1 MAAPAEEKKANND
14 PECTLAL
21 IKPDAFSR
29 SDEIIA
35 RILKE
40 GFSVVDKKQVRL
52 TKTRAEAFYAEH
64 KGKGFFDELVQFM
77 ISGPIYALKLE
88 KADAI
93 KGWRTLMGPTNFE
106 TAKKEAPE
114 SIRALFASSMTKNAS
129 HGSDSPDAAAREL
142 PFFFDTEQT
151 LALIKPDAVAA
162 GKAAEIVARIES
174 EGFTILERTPLQLT
188 KERAEAFYGEHK
200 GKGFFDELV
209 AFMTSGELVAL
220 KLEKA
225 DAIKGW
231 RALMGP
237 TNFEVAKKEAPNS
250 IRALYG
256 SSMTKNASH
265 GSDSIQSAVRELQFY
280 FPQQETLALIKP
292 DAVEAGNA
300 EAIMQRIAAE
310 GFTLLETQKL
320 QLTKER
326 AEAFYAEHKERGFFG
341 ELVEFMVSGPI
352 YALKL
357 QGTNGIAKWRS
368 LMGPTN
374 FEEAKEQSPESIRAL
389 YASSMTKN
397 ASHGSDSTESA
408 ARELE
413 FFFPSASNAAR
424 STKQYTLALV
434 KPDAVAAGQAS
445 EIVDRVRYEGFVVV
459 AQQQLKLTKE
469 RAEEFYGEHKGR
481 GFFDELVAF
490 MTSGELVALKLERE
504 GAIKAWRTVMGPTN
518 FETARKE
525 APTSVRA
532 LYATSM
538 TKNASHGSDSPQS
551 AKRELDFFFAQ

>member
-1 MAAPAEEKKANND
+1 MAAPADEKQESKE

-40 GFSVVDKKQVRL
+40 GFSVVDKKQVQL

-88 KADAI
+88 KDDAI

-114 SIRALFASSMTKNAS
+114 SIRALFASSMTCNAS
-129 HGSDSPDAAAREL
+129 HGSDSTEAAAREL
-142 PFFFDTEQT
+142 AFFFDCEQT

-162 GKAAEIVARIES
+162 GKADEIVARIES
-174 EGFTILERTPLQLT
+174 EGFTVLERSTLQLS
-188 KERAEAFYGEHK
+188 KERAEEFYGEHK

-209 AFMTSGELVAL
+209 TFMTSGELVAL
-220 KLEKA
+220 KLEKS

-237 TNFEVAKKEAPNS
+237 TNFEVAKKEAPQS

-265 GSDSIQSAVRELQFY
+265 GSDSIQSAVRELNFY

-292 DAVEAGNA
+292 DAVEAGKA
-300 EAIMQRIAAE
+300 GEIMQRIAAE
-310 GFTLLETQKL
+310 GFTLLESLKV
-320 QLTKER
+320 QLSKER

-341 ELVEFMVSGPI
+341 ELVEFMISGPI

-357 QGTNGIAKWRS
+357 RATNGIAKWRT

-374 FEEAKEQSPESIRAL
+374 FEEAKQQAPESIRAK

-397 ASHGSDSTESA
+397 ASHGSDSVESA
-408 ARELE
+408 KRELA
-413 FFFPSASNAAR
+413 FFFPSATNEAR

-434 KPDAVAAGQAS
+434 KPDAVAAGQAQ
-445 EIVDRVRYEGFVVV
+445 EIVNRIKYEGFVVLE
-459 AQQQLKLTKE
+459 QKQLKLSKE

-481 GFFDELVAF
+481 GFFDELVGF

-504 GAIKAWRTVMGPTN
+504 DAIRRWRSVMGPTN
-518 FETARKE
+518 FETAKKE
-525 APTSVRA
+525 SPQSVRA
-532 LYATSM
+532 LYASSM

>member
-1 MAAPAEEKKANND
+1 MAAPAEEKKDSND

-40 GFSVVDKKQVRL
+40 GFSVVDKKQVQL
-52 TKTRAEAFYAEH
+52 TKTRAEAFYGEH
-64 KGKGFFDELVQFM
+64 KGKGFFAELVQFM
-77 ISGPIYALKLE
+77 ISGPIFALKLE
-88 KADAI
+88 KVDAI

-106 TAKKEAPE
+106 TAKKEAPQ

-129 HGSDSPDAAAREL
+129 HGSDSVDAAAREIA
-142 PFFFDTEQT
+142 FYFDTEQT
-151 LALIKPDAVAA
+151 LALIKPDAVSA
-162 GKAAEIVARIES
+162 GKGDEIVARIES
-174 EGFTILERTPLQLT
+174 EGFTVLERTPFQLT

-200 GKGFFDELV
+200 GKGFFGELI
-209 AFMTSGELVAL
+209 AFMTSGPIIAL
-220 KLEKA
+220 KLEKT
-225 DAIKGW
+225 DAIKAW
-231 RALMGP
+231 RTLMGP
-237 TNFEVAKKEAPNS
+237 TNFETAKKEAPQS

-265 GSDSIQSAVRELQFY
+265 GSDSIQSAVRELAFY
-280 FPQQETLALIKP
+280 FPSQTTLALIKP

-300 EAIMQRIAAE
+300 EAIMQRIARE
-310 GFTLLETQKL
+310 GFTLLETQKMTL
-320 QLTKER
+320 SKER

-341 ELVEFMVSGPI
+341 ELVDFMISGPI

-357 QGTNGIAKWRS
+357 QGTNGIAKWRT

-374 FEEAKEQSPESIRAL
+374 FEEAKAQSPQSIRAL
-389 YASSMTKN
+389 FASSMTKN
-397 ASHGSDSTESA
+397 ASHGSDSVDAA

-413 FFFPSASNAAR
+413 FFFPTSSNAAR
-424 STKQYTLALV
+424 GTKEFTLALV
-434 KPDAVAAGQAS
+434 KPDAVAAGKAK
-445 EIVDRVRYEGFVVV
+445 EIVDRVQYEGFVVV
-459 AQQQLKLTKE
+459 AQKQIALSKE

-490 MTSGELVALKLERE
+490 MSSGDLVALKMERE
-504 GAIKAWRTVMGPTN
+504 GAIKAWRSVMGPTN